1 MGVCYGVHGVFWID
15 VGEKKDS
22 MSSGSL
28 KIAHSRHT
36 RDCWGLQR
44 YRLGKQGIMG
54 EGLAEISGNHVQIIC
69 RTQNPKTL
77 NPINPI
83 NPTTLKP
90 HRMNLC
96 ESFNI
101 LTAMKSEAHGPKPCT
116 GRPT

>member
-22 MSSGSL
+22 MSPGCL

-54 EGLAEISGNHVQIIC
+54 GGPVQIIC

-83 NPTTLKP
+83 NPTTLQP
-90 HRMNLC
+90 
-96 ESFNI
+96 
-101 LTAMKSEAHGPKPCT
+101 
-116 GRPT
+116 